1 MLKMKH
7 LEDLCSQVMLW
18 VIPQVASNMMSKSWN
33 PVLKSAIKSTSK
45 ITSASHEI
53 PMRSPWLHG
62 QAATLGFT
70 ELHRCGSFKVL
81 SSHSCSAYAAVA
93 RRGVFPMRRWVV
105 KSGDFRMISWGL
117 NGDEIV
123 VLVAISWELVGFEQ
137 QQWWSIC
144 DYSTK

>member
-18 VIPQVASNMMSKSWN
+18 VIFQVASNMMSKSWN

-45 ITSASHEI
+45 ITSASK
-53 PMRSPWLHG
+53 SPWDPHG
-62 QAATLGFT
+62 FMARPPLLALLNFIAAEASRYCPATAAAPMQLWLGGLEIDAEMGCEIGGFQ
-70 ELHRCGSFKVL
+70 GI
-81 SSHSCSAYAAVA
+81 
-93 RRGVFPMRRWVV
+93 
-105 KSGDFRMISWGL
+105 SGWF
-117 NGDEIV
+117 NGDEMV
-123 VLVAISWELVGFEQ
+123 VLVAIPWELVGFEQ